1 MKKIKQ
7 GDVTIFVCWRSRDA
21 NVDVRENFT
30 EEVTF
35 GLRLEGW
42 KYRYLGA
49 QAAEKS

>member
-1 MKKIKQ
+1 M
-7 GDVTIFVCWRSRDA
+7 TIFVYWRGRDA

-30 EEVTF
+30 EEVIF

-42 KYRYLGA
+42 KYSYLGA